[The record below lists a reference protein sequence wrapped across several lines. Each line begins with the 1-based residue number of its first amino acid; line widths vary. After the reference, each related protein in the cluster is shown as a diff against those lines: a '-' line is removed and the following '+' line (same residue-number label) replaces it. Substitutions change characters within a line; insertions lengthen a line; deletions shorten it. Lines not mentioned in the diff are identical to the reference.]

1 LDDSEISS
9 FLVGAQSTQPVVSW
23 DFSRDI
29 SKTRI
34 TDTSTHGHHAETVNL
49 PTRAMKGWNHDASEM
64 NWAHKPSHY
73 GAIHFHEDDV
83 YDCAWETDVTWTV
96 PENFPSGTYAAHLSQ
111 GDQWFYVPFY
121 VRPTRN
127 TSTAKVCLLIATAS
141 YYAYVSNRIPLD
153 WGSLGEHS
161 SNTFTSLNQT
171 DLHLQTHPEHG
182 LSMYDNHSDGSGVCY
197 ASRLRPFMRM
207 GPREELWQ
215 YNADTHITDWL
226 EEQAIAFDVVTDDD
240 LNEQGAA
247 LLNRYDCVMTTTHPE
262 YYSKQMVDG
271 VLGYQQQGGRFV
283 YMGGNGF
290 YWRVAYHPTLPGVIE
305 MRRAEDGMR
314 SWIAEPGEYHM
325 SFTGELSGL
334 WRRNG
339 IPPEAV
345 CGTGFSAQGFNFGR
359 PYQRTQAS
367 FDTRV
372 TWMFDGIGEDELIG
386 DFGLVF
392 GAAAGSEI
400 DSVDYE
406 IGTPPHA
413 LVVAEASNFGAD
425 FHWVN
430 EEFLHTHSAVNG
442 EICPHVRCD
451 MVFYETPNGGAVF
464 SVSSIAFA
472 GSLYHNQYDNNVSR
486 LLRNVLTRFCDPQP
500 IG

>member
-1 LDDSEISS
+1 
-9 FLVGAQSTQPVVSW
+9 
-23 DFSRDI
+23 
-29 SKTRI
+29 
-34 TDTSTHGHHAETVNL
+34 
-49 PTRAMKGWNHDASEM
+49 
-64 NWAHKPSHY
+64 
-73 GAIHFHEDDV
+73 
-83 YDCAWETDVTWTV
+83 
-96 PENFPSGTYAAHLSQ
+96 
-111 GDQWFYVPFY
+111 
-121 VRPTRN
+121 
-127 TSTAKVCLLIATAS
+127 
-141 YYAYVSNRIPLD
+141 
-153 WGSLGEHS
+153 
-161 SNTFTSLNQT
+161 
-171 DLHLQTHPEHG
+171 
-182 LSMYDNHSDGSGVCY
+182 MYDNHSDGSGVCY

-290 YWRVAYHPTLPGVIE
+290 YWRVAYHPMLPGVIE

-425 FHWVN
+425 FHWVT

-451 MVFYETPNGGAVF
+451 MVF
-464 SVSSIAFA
+464 
-472 GSLYHNQYDNNVSR
+472 
-486 LLRNVLTRFCDPQP
+486 
-500 IG
+500 